1 LGTWSPAVK
10 DHMTLLEIWLEKFS
24 YMVVGKYG
32 SSMDITCLMV
42 DLKKKR
48 MEIDEKWTRDEKIV
62 FLLLY

>member
-1 LGTWSPAVK
+1 
-10 DHMTLLEIWLEKFS
+10 MTLLEIWLEKFS

-32 SSMDITCLMV
+32 CSMDITCLMV